1 MLNHILLF
9 IYLFIYFR
17 LNQSKK
23 RKGEKLQRQRL
34 LSLYPKVEHSKLET
48 QDVDL
53 NKRDEVQLKHWST
66 FGPKH
71 SEHPLLH
78 AIDLFYWS
86 QVIEKIIWR
95 WKEQINK

>member
-53 NKRDEVQLKHWST
+53 NKRDEVQLKH
-66 FGPKH
+66 
-71 SEHPLLH
+71 
-78 AIDLFYWS
+78 
-86 QVIEKIIWR
+86 
-95 WKEQINK
+95 